1 MRKVARCV
9 HWLDD
14 AVLKFT
20 LAVSGTILVLM
31 VAVAGLGVL
40 TRFVFHAS
48 LSWSEELDAYLFVW
62 LTCLGAAA
70 GVKLHAHPCVQALA
84 DRLPVQAQGL
94 TKDVTDFVV
103 VALGLILAIYGG
115 AMISLM
121 GTETA
126 SSLPISMIYPYLAIP
141 VGGALLIVHSLA
153 HLIVSHLA
161 PEMLSRDAALASHP

>member
-1 MRKVARCV
+1 MRKVVRCV

-14 AVLKFT
+14 AVLKLT

-70 GVKLHAHPCVQALA
+70 GVKLRAHPSVQALA
-84 DRLPVQAQGL
+84 DRLPLQVRGV
-94 TKDVTDFVV
+94 TRDVTDFVV
-103 VALGLILAIYGG
+103 VALGLILVIYGG

-141 VGGALLIVHSLA
+141 VGGALLIVHALA

-161 PEMLSRDAALASHP
+161 PEMLSRDAALAPHL

>member
-14 AVLKFT
+14 VVLKFT

-40 TRFVFHAS
+40 ARFVFHAS

-161 PEMLSRDAALASHP
+161 PEMLFRDAALASHP

>member
-14 AVLKFT
+14 AVLKLT

-70 GVKLHAHPCVQALA
+70 GVKLHAHPSVQALA
-84 DRLPVQAQGL
+84 DRLPVQARGV
-94 TKDVTDFVV
+94 TRDVTDFVV
-103 VALGLILAIYGG
+103 VALGLILLIYGG

-141 VGGALLIVHSLA
+141 VGGALLIVHALA

-161 PEMLSRDAALASHP
+161 PEMLSRDAALASHL